1 MVATR
6 SHFPLAELQF
16 GLAQRDPTSHA
27 THTSRTGNVGLRCAS
42 LTYGLRVVHVSNR
55 TPGCRAREPAVPR
68 GPRHDIGDA
77 FGLDSG
83 SPCWSAAVD
92 IIFLH
97 DLRIETTIGIYD
109 WERRIRQTVILDL
122 EMATDA
128 ARAAATDRIEDAL
141 DYKAITKRVM
151 EFVSSSEFRLVETLA
166 DRVAALV
173 REEFAVPW
181 VRLRLNK
188 KYAIRG
194 ATDVGVVVE
203 RGERTA

>member
-1 MVATR
+1 M
-6 SHFPLAELQF
+6 
-16 GLAQRDPTSHA
+16 
-27 THTSRTGNVGLRCAS
+27 
-42 LTYGLRVVHVSNR
+42 
-55 TPGCRAREPAVPR
+55 
-68 GPRHDIGDA
+68 
-77 FGLDSG
+77 
-83 SPCWSAAVD
+83 D

-97 DLRIETTIGIYD
+97 DLRIETTIGIYE
-109 WERRIRQTVILDL
+109 WERRIRQTVTLDL

-141 DYKAITKRVM
+141 DYKAITKRIV
-151 EFVSSSEFRLVETLA
+151 EFVSSSEFGLVETLA

-203 RGERTA
+203 RGVRTA

>member
-1 MVATR
+1 MR
-6 SHFPLAELQF
+6 LAKIP
-16 GLAQRDPTSHA
+16 AAHMP
-27 THTSRTGNVGLRCAS
+27 RTE
-42 LTYGLRVVHVSNR
+42 
-55 TPGCRAREPAVPR
+55 PGGCGRAEN
-68 GPRHDIGDA
+68 
-77 FGLDSG
+77 GLDSA
-83 SPCWSAAVD
+83 SPCWPAAVD

-109 WERRIRQTVILDL
+109 WERRIRQTVTLDL

-128 ARAAATDRIEDAL
+128 ARAAASDRIEDAL
-141 DYKAITKRVM
+141 DYKAIAKRVI
-151 EFVSSSEFRLVETLA
+151 EFVSGSEFRLVETLA

-173 REEFAVPW
+173 REEFPVPW

-203 RGERTA
+203 RGERAA

>member
-1 MVATR
+1 M
-6 SHFPLAELQF
+6 
-16 GLAQRDPTSHA
+16 
-27 THTSRTGNVGLRCAS
+27 
-42 LTYGLRVVHVSNR
+42 HVSNR
-55 TPGCRAREPAVPR
+55 TPGCRARGTARLR
-68 GPRHDIGDA
+68 GPRQDIGDA
-77 FGLDSG
+77 FGLDSD

-97 DLRIETTIGIYD
+97 DLRIETTIGIYE
-109 WERRIRQTVILDL
+109 WERRIRQTVTLDL

-141 DYKAITKRVM
+141 DYKAITKRIV
-151 EFVSSSEFRLVETLA
+151 EFVSGSEFQLVETLA